1 MLTFLSAFLLF
12 NCIYQIFST
21 ITIYGLG
28 IFSASMPSLIRDG
41 MRCVFLLI
49 LLIINRHSLKSYLKK
64 RKKIRISFIVLLLYS
79 VLLSYL
85 FFNKAPA
92 DLLIGIKYGFWRIFI
107 LLSSTFIGFVYHKK
121 LDQNASKYTNT
132 IEIALLIVVILG
144 FLRQVLKLLKPERFA
159 AMGYTIHLND
169 YYFGDNP
176 PIYYLTG
183 YEGTL
188 RRQGL
193 FSGPNN
199 YGYFLLAFFPWVL
212 PRYHTSEG
220 KTTTTKLTPR
230 RIITLILRLLAMA
243 LTLSRAVFLGAIFII
258 LLTYRPLIKSKKK
271 LIICT
276 AVTLIAVVIALSLLK
291 RESTLAHI
299 TSKLSALPEIFTH
312 PRGMGLGSS

>member
-1 MLTFLSAFLLF
+1 
-12 NCIYQIFST
+12 
-21 ITIYGLG
+21 
-28 IFSASMPSLIRDG
+28 
-41 MRCVFLLI
+41 
-49 LLIINRHSLKSYLKK
+49 
-64 RKKIRISFIVLLLYS
+64 
-79 VLLSYL
+79 
-85 FFNKAPA
+85 
-92 DLLIGIKYGFWRIFI
+92 
-107 LLSSTFIGFVYHKK
+107 
-121 LDQNASKYTNT
+121 
-132 IEIALLIVVILG
+132 
-144 FLRQVLKLLKPERFA
+144 
-159 AMGYTIHLND
+159 MGYTIHLND

-220 KTTTTKLTPR
+220 KATTTKFTPR